1 MSAAQELPLD
11 LSAQYAAAMAAS
23 ASASSQ
29 NDGESSGP
37 RHRKEKKMRRS
48 RKAFSSLQVE
58 ELKRQFQRNQYPNQK
73 EATDLA
79 SSLGLTVFQVY
90 FTF

>member
-11 LSAQYAAAMAAS
+11 LSARHAVAMAAAAS
-23 ASASSQ
+23 ASPQ

-48 RKAFSSLQVE
+48 RKAFSSLQLDQ
-58 ELKRQFQRNQYPNQK
+58 LKRLFQQNPYPSRK
-73 EATDLA
+73 EAAELA
-79 SSLGLTVFQVY
+79 SSLELTVFQV
-90 FTF
+90 